1 MRRNSDLHESESIEM
16 QAVPVPSAISKIGTV
31 DFLAVL
37 PSGVLTFLV
46 TYMVLSGCVFS
57 TSDSTLWHRVQLMVA
72 DTLGNPL
79 IVLSVLF
86 VSYFFGII
94 LRAFPAEWVVSNLHI
109 GRRSCPRRRATDVQN
124 GSGRRRSFRVRR
136 GSTIKVRKPDVIHKT
151 IIKKWKH
158 ALCHRSPEAYTY
170 FQTVEARSRF
180 AAAMLWAGVL
190 GVTGSVG
197 YIAVIGSSVAVS
209 QLALV
214 SILLTVI
221 FGSLLPMV
229 CRKEV
234 AALLTLSETTR
245 RSPRTYQGPGT
256 IKPGA
261 RRYTR
266 RRWGVRSASEPPSS
280 GAALTTRD
288 Q

>member
-1 MRRNSDLHESESIEM
+1 MRRNSDLHENESVEI
-16 QAVPVPSAISKIGTV
+16 QDVPVPSAISKIGTV

-37 PSGVLTFLV
+37 PSGVFTFLV
-46 TYMVLSGCVFS
+46 TYMVLSGSAFS
-57 TSDSTLWHRVQLMVA
+57 GSDSTLWHRVQQMFA

-79 IVLSVLF
+79 IILSVLF

-124 GSGRRRSFRVRR
+124 GRGGRRTFRVRR
-136 GSTIKVRKPDVIHKT
+136 GSTIKLRKPDVIPKAIINRWKNALYHK
-151 IIKKWKH
+151 
-158 ALCHRSPEAYTY
+158 SPEAYAY

-197 YIAVIGSSVAVS
+197 YIAVIGSSVAIS

-234 AALLTLSETTR
+234 SALLTLSETTR
-245 RSPRTYQGPGT
+245 RSPMT
-256 IKPGA
+256 
-261 RRYTR
+261 
-266 RRWGVRSASEPPSS
+266 
-280 GAALTTRD
+280 
-288 Q
+288 

>member
-1 MRRNSDLHESESIEM
+1 MRRNPNLHASKSAEM
-16 QAVPVPSAISKIGTV
+16 QDVPVPSAFSKIGTV

-37 PSGVLTFLV
+37 PSGIFTFLV
-46 TYMVLSGCVFS
+46 TYMVLSGNAFPGS
-57 TSDSTLWHRVQLMVA
+57 EPTLWHRVQLMVA

-79 IVLSVLF
+79 IMLSVLF

-94 LRAFPAEWVVSNLHI
+94 LRAFPVEWVVTNLHI
-109 GRRSCPRRRATDVQN
+109 GRRSCPRRRATDGEN
-124 GSGRRRSFRVRR
+124 GPGRRRTFRIRQ
-136 GSTIKVRKPDVIHKT
+136 GLTIRPRKPDVIPKA
-151 IIKKWKH
+151 IINRWKH
-158 ALCHRSPEAYTY
+158 SLYHRSPEAYAY

-190 GVTGSVG
+190 GVTGSVV

-221 FGSLLPMV
+221 FGSLLPKV

-234 AALLTLSETTR
+234 SALLTLSEVTR
-245 RSPRTYQGPGT
+245 RAPM
-256 IKPGA
+256 A
-261 RRYTR
+261 
-266 RRWGVRSASEPPSS
+266 
-280 GAALTTRD
+280 
-288 Q
+288 